1 MKPHTFGV
9 AFDVALVFAAA
20 FEFVGAAFRRA
31 PSKLPLHLP
40 LNS

>member
-9 AFDVALVFAAA
+9 AFRRAPSKLPS